1 MCSVVLCSDTI
12 FEIHCDNFD
21 IVTTFLNIWIGGTK
35 RNNENLM
42 YWFIF
47 ILKTFQYLTQ
57 DRDSTMEVFLVKI
70 VNSLAVH

>member
-1 MCSVVLCSDTI
+1 MT
-12 FEIHCDNFD
+12 NFLD
-21 IVTTFLNIWIGGTK
+21 IWIGGTK
-35 RNNENLM
+35 RNNENFM